1 MLAGVFPVPGIV
13 SPAGM
18 LFNLYSR
25 ECVFMNIKVTTKK
38 FRLTDDLEARIEKK
52 LGKLDRYFSS
62 DSAAAVRLYT
72 QHNDEIAEVTVV
84 SGGLTFRADARSQE
98 MFDSLEKA
106 VDSLVRQLEKHK
118 TRLEKRLKVGAFEG
132 TAAAP
137 EDSFELIKQKR
148 FEVRPMDVEEAI
160 LQMNLLGHSFF
171 VFRDM
176 STESVSVVYR
186 RKDGGYGLIMTE

>member
-1 MLAGVFPVPGIV
+1 
-13 SPAGM
+13 
-18 LFNLYSR
+18 
-25 ECVFMNIKVTTKK
+25 MNIKVTTKK
-38 FRLTDDLEARIEKK
+38 FRLTDDMERRIEKK

-62 DSAAAVRLYT
+62 DTTAAVRLYT
-72 QHNDEIAEVTVV
+72 QRSDEIAEVTVV
-84 SGGLTFRADARSQE
+84 SGGLTFRADARSEE

-118 TRLEKRLKVGAFEG
+118 TRLEKRLKIGAFDG

-137 EDSFELIKQKR
+137 EDNFELIKQKR

-171 VFRDM
+171 VFRDIA
-176 STESVSVVYR
+176 TESVSVVYR
-186 RKDGGYGLIMTE
+186 RRDGGYGLIMTE

>member
-1 MLAGVFPVPGIV
+1 
-13 SPAGM
+13 
-18 LFNLYSR
+18 
-25 ECVFMNIKVTTKK
+25 MNIKVTTKK

-72 QHNDEIAEVTVV
+72 QRSDEIAEVTVV
-84 SGGLTFRADARSQE
+84 SGGLTFRADARSEE

-118 TRLEKRLKVGAFEG
+118 TRLEKRLKVGAF
-132 TAAAP
+132 TDSTAAP
-137 EDSFELIKQKR
+137 EDSFELIKQKH

-160 LQMNLLGHSFF
+160 LQMNLLDHSFF
-171 VFRDM
+171 VFRDIT
-176 STESVSVVYR
+176 TESVSVVYR
-186 RKDGGYGLIMTE
+186 RKDGGYGLIMTD